1 MAAEYRRVRFRRRGG
16 RFWRNL
22 VVFAFL
28 LALLLT
34 AMLWALSLGL
44 PFYVYLLAAYPVYL
58 LWQIITRAYGLTHPQ
73 PSFMRVELTPAQV
86 GLPYEKVDFASRDGL
101 NLFGWYVPGQNRAA
115 VILVHPFGARGVLML
130 EHAAALA
137 QHGYAVFM
145 FDLRAHGSSEGDTC
159 TLGWLERYDLLGA
172 LDYVQGRPE
181 VDPDRIGVLGISL
194 GAQIALRT
202 AAEGPA
208 LRAVVAES
216 TSTATLSDHGRPDTV
231 LRWLYYPLNWLSYN
245 LEAFF
250 NGARPTSGLVDT
262 IGAIAPRP
270 VLLISAGRGMEQRWL
285 RRLYAAAREPRELW
299 ELPQAKHAECY
310 AADPATYTEKIT
322 AFFDR
327 ALHPT
332 QVTACPGAGQGM
344 WL

>member
-1 MAAEYRRVRFRRRGG
+1 MGAMHRRPRFRRRGG

-22 VVFAFL
+22 IVFAFL

-34 AMLWALSLGL
+34 AVLWAFSWGL

-58 LWQIITRAYGLTHPQ
+58 LWQIVIRAYGLTHPQ
-73 PSFMRVELTPAQV
+73 PSFMMVELTPAQV

-130 EHAAALA
+130 EQAAALA
-137 QHGYAVFM
+137 QRGYTIFM

-159 TLGWLERYDLLGA
+159 TMGWLERYDLLGA
-172 LDYVQGRPE
+172 LDYVQGRSE

-194 GAQIALRT
+194 GAQIALCT
-202 AAEGPA
+202 AAECPA

-216 TSTATLSDHGRPDTV
+216 TGTATLSDHGHPDTA
-231 LRWLYYPLNWLSYN
+231 LRWLYYPLNWLYYN

-270 VLLISAGRGMEQRWL
+270 VLLISAGRGTEQRWH
-285 RRLYAAAREPRELW
+285 RRLYAAAREPKELW

-310 AADPATYTEKIT
+310 AADPATYTEKIN
-322 AFFDR
+322 ALFDR
-327 ALHPT
+327 ALLAP
-332 QVTACPGAGQGM
+332 QQLAAAGSD
-344 WL
+344 